1 MNTATNTPQ
10 ITASR
15 LVNAATL
22 ACQTNILPKDA
33 TMKGDL
39 SAAKDMS
46 IRLDGE
52 YDGKI
57 AFETGGTVHIAA
69 GSIVKTTS
77 VVADFIYVEG
87 TVKGNLHAR
96 KGLELGPTA
105 KVKGEVR
112 YDKDIDMHP
121 GARVAGQMIG
131 ADIDSFLETGT

>member
-1 MNTATNTPQ
+1 MNNATNT
-10 ITASR
+10 TSR
-15 LVNAATL
+15 LINAATL
-22 ACQTNILPKDA
+22 ASQTNILPREA

-57 AFETGGTVHIAA
+57 AFETGGTIHIAP
-69 GSIVKTTS
+69 GSVVKTAG
-77 VVADFIYVEG
+77 VVADYIYVEG

-96 KGLELGPTA
+96 KGIELGPTA

-131 ADIDSFLETGT
+131 ADIESFLESGT